1 MGPWVQVEGQLLGID
16 DSAWLDIL
24 GVGLASALA
33 QLDLRRI
40 GCIFEGELQLLSAL
54 KTGIR

>member
-1 MGPWVQVEGQLLGID
+1 MGPWVQVERQLLRID

-24 GVGLASALA
+24 GVGFASALP
-33 QLDLRRI
+33 QLYLRRI

-54 KTGIR
+54 